1 MLSYVSE
8 IPLKSHLQCSG
19 KHGKYR
25 VRNGFLPRV
34 QRKLPHSGWGEGVTA
49 PKLGCIPSL
58 PLWEVFTINR
68 NCNSFLKQKPALL
81 QMHHI
86 FRMYSA
92 VAKTICTST
101 HTHHLFCSDFK
112 SNMLFTE
119 SLKNRRIKKITG
131 HF

>member
-1 MLSYVSE
+1 MKYLSNHIYNVQE
-8 IPLKSHLQCSG
+8 NMENIGSG
-19 KHGKYR
+19 MGSCLEFR
-25 VRNGFLPRV
+25 GSCPTLAGGR
-34 QRKLPHSGWGEGVTA
+34 GVTA

-58 PLWEVFTINR
+58 PLWEVFTTNR
-68 NCNSFLKQKPALL
+68 NYNSFLKQKPALL
-81 QMHHI
+81 RMHHI
-86 FRMYSA
+86 FKEMYSA

-101 HTHHLFCSDFK
+101 HTHQLFCSDFK